1 MLCVVI
7 AALDWNNGRQD
18 NADRCSD
25 GLAASEP
32 RKLALPGDVAFNAQ
46 MVAAANLVEIA
57 ALVGDTARATAL
69 AVLMG
74 GQAATVSELAG
85 SARVGKSTMSEHLAR
100 LEAAGLV
107 RSTIQG
113 RFKYFRIASP
123 RVATMLESIIAVAE
137 IDTPPRYQ
145 PKSVKDDVL
154 RAARTCYDH
163 LAGRLGVALADGLS
177 DQGFV
182 ELTDDGGEVTPDGLA
197 FFRQQKL
204 DIDALKSKR
213 VFCRPCLDWSERRY
227 HIAGVVGACLCRA
240 AFDRGWVTR
249 IDGTRAVSITA
260 AGRHAIREIFRVD
273 FVHLLRPDAAL
284 RLGTADT

>member
-1 MLCVVI
+1 V
-7 AALDWNNGRQD
+7 
-18 NADRCSD
+18 
-25 GLAASEP
+25 LARRA
-32 RKLALPGDVAFNAQ
+32 DVAFNPW

-69 AVLMG
+69 AFLMG
-74 GQAATVSELAG
+74 GQAATVNELAG
-85 SARVGKSTMSEHLAR
+85 SAGVGKSTMSEHLAR

-107 RSTIQG
+107 KSTVQG

-137 IDTPPRYQ
+137 IDTPPRYR
-145 PKSVKDDVL
+145 PKSPKDDAL

-177 DQGFV
+177 GQGFV
-182 ELTDDGGEVTPDGLA
+182 ELTDDGGEVTPAGLA
-197 FFRQQKL
+197 FFREQKF

-227 HIAGVVGACLCRA
+227 HIAGVVGACLCRT
-240 AFDRGWVTR
+240 AFDRDWVKR
-249 IDGTRAVSITA
+249 INGTRAVSITA
-260 AGRHAIREIFRVD
+260 AGRHAIRKIFQVD
-273 FVHLLRPDAAL
+273 FVHVKQW
-284 RLGTADT
+284 